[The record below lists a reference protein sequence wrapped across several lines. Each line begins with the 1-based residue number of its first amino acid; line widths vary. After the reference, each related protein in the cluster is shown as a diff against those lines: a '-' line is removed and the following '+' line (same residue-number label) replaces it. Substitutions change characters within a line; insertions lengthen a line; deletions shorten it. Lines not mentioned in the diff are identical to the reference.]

1 MKQFN
6 KKKFCDDLISA
17 RGDKSQEFF
26 AKNVG
31 ISRTTLSFFENGKQ
45 LPNMEQ
51 FNAIC
56 THAGLEPGDY
66 FSEIEKDSLVYLMG
80 KLQKK
85 DREKVEKMAERIR
98 LKEKYEYLAKRSM
111 DVID

>member
-6 KKKFCDDLISA
+6 KRKFCEDLVKA
-17 RGDKSQEFF
+17 RGDKSQERF
-26 AKNVG
+26 ASDVG
-31 ISRTTLSFFENGKQ
+31 IHRTTLSFFENGKQ

-51 FNAIC
+51 FNVIC
-56 THAGLEPGDY
+56 TYAGLEPSSY
-66 FSEIEKDSLVYLMG
+66 FSEIENDSLVYLMG
-80 KLQKK
+80 KLQKQ